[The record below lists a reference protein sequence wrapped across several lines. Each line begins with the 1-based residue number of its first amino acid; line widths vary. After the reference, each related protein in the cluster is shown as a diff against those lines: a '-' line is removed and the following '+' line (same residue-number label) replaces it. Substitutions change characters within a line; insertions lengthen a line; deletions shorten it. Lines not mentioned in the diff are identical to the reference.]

1 MSRYF
6 LKCLGCEWE
15 GTFFRAWWIIAT
27 QLIAHDEILREDLQE
42 AKSTMGT
49 NAEEEKMVIV
59 RFGDLQIM
67 RRVRTGKRLL
77 MKKKQMVAAAE
88 AEKSLPVSPTGGPQ
102 PLPLL

>member
-1 MSRYF
+1 MNFTSMVV
-6 LKCLGCEWE
+6 E
-15 GTFFRAWWIIAT
+15 
-27 QLIAHDEILREDLQE
+27 E

-59 RFGDLQIM
+59 RFGDLQTM

-77 MKKKQMVAAAE
+77 MKKKQMAAAAE
-88 AEKSLPVSPTGGPQ
+88 AEKSLPVSPAGGPQ